1 MRRWQVPDSTVG
13 VYTGAPLVGQ
23 TVGNLTLGWLADRF
37 GHKLSLELAALAW
50 LAPSPASYYTV
61 FALLGITAGGIIV
74 SGILIVMQFCEPGRR
89 PTYVGL
95 ASTGVGFASMVAP
108 LLGAWLASL
117 SYGWLFALATAVNLV
132 ALVAMHWWVREPRW
146 ADAS

>member
-1 MRRWQVPDSTVG
+1 M
-13 VYTGAPLVGQ
+13 
-23 TVGNLTLGWLADRF
+23 
-37 GHKLSLELAALAW
+37 
-50 LAPSPASYYTV
+50 
-61 FALLGITAGGIIV
+61 GITAGCIRV
-74 SGILIVMQFCEPGRR
+74 SGILIVMEFCESGRR

-95 ASTGVGFASMVAP
+95 ASTGVGLASMVAP

-117 SYGWLFALATAVNLV
+117 SYGWLFALTTAVNLA

>member
-1 MRRWQVPDSTVG
+1 VGRWQVPDSTVG
-13 VYTGAPLVGQ
+13 VYTGALLVGQ

-50 LAPSPASYYTV
+50 LAPSPAWYYTV